1 MFTFTVTHPV
11 RRRLLPALLLALAPT
26 VFAAAAS
33 APARRDGAPKPLF
46 ADAAP
51 VIPWEDL
58 RKVSLPNTT
67 IDSVALDAT
76 DHSVR
81 VTATVSHPPATDR
94 VKVFIAL
101 PTKGWNGRFRGHG
114 GGGFVGGNAGSLRG
128 AVSQGYVAGAT
139 DTGHEGGSGSFA
151 LGDKGRLN
159 WQDIRDNA
167 YLGIHEMTVTGKA
180 LARAFYGKDPKYS
193 YFYGSST
200 GGRQGLSE
208 AQRFPED
215 YNGIYSGCPAVNWT
229 HFVPGLLWPQVV
241 MAEAKHLVPKA
252 KLDAVT
258 AAAIAACDAADGI
271 SDGVIDDPSRC
282 TWDPQ
287 AFVGTKVGEEVFT
300 GDDARV
306 VREMWAG
313 PRGVGGRMIWH
324 GLTRGTDLNALG
336 GSGGAP
342 LAGKPFSV
350 GLDWFRY
357 FLVQDP
363 QWPGT
368 ALGKAEFELLQ
379 RQSVEQYGAVFG
391 TDNPD
396 LTRFRDHGGK
406 VIIVHG
412 MADQLIPH
420 EGSVDYYRR
429 VQAAMG
435 GPERTAEF
443 ARLFLV
449 PGVDHGMRGAGAT
462 PVGQMD
468 ALLRWVEDGQAPDLI
483 DAEKRDAGG
492 KIIRTRPV
500 YPYPQYAKYRG
511 TGSTDDAANF
521 APATR

>member
-1 MFTFTVTHPV
+1 MNPFA
-11 RRRLLPALLLALAPT
+11 RLRPLARNFPPALLLA
-26 VFAAAAS
+26 AAS
-33 APARRDGAPKPLF
+33 ALAAAPAPVRRDGPPPPLF
-46 ADAAP
+46 VDATP

-58 RKVSLPNTT
+58 RKVALPDTT
-67 IDSVALDAT
+67 IDSVALDPT

-81 VTATVSHPPATDR
+81 ITATVSHPPARDR

-114 GGGFVGGNAGSLRG
+114 GGGFVGGNPSSLRG
-128 AVSQGYVAGAT
+128 AVVQGYAAGAT

-151 LGDKGRLN
+151 LAEQGRLN
-159 WQDIRDNA
+159 WPDIRNNA
-167 YLGIHEMTVTGKA
+167 YLGIHAMTVTGKA
-180 LARAFYGKDPKYS
+180 LALAFYGRAPKYA

-208 AQRFPED
+208 AQRFPDD
-215 YNGIYSGCPAVNWT
+215 YDGIYAGCPAVNWS
-229 HFVPGLLWPQVV
+229 HFVPALLWPQVV
-241 MAEAKHLVPKA
+241 MAEAKHLVSEA
-252 KLDAVT
+252 KLRAVT
-258 AAAIAACDAADGI
+258 AAVIAACDAADGI
-271 SDGVIDDPSRC
+271 ADGVIDEPSRC

-287 AFVGTKVGEEVFT
+287 SFVGTKVGEDVFT
-300 GDDARV
+300 ADDARV
-306 VREMWAG
+306 VREMWEG
-313 PRGVGGRMIWH
+313 PRGVGGRVIWH
-324 GLTRGTDLNALG
+324 GLTRGTDLVALG
-336 GSGGAP
+336 GTAGTP
-342 LAGKPFSV
+342 LVGKPFSV

-363 QWPGT
+363 QWSGT
-368 ALGKAEFELLQ
+368 NTGKAEFELLQ
-379 RQSVEQYGAVFG
+379 SQSVEQYGAVFG

-396 LTRFRDHGGK
+396 LTRFRERGGK

-412 MADQLIPH
+412 LADQLIPH

-435 GPERTAEF
+435 GASRTAEF

-449 PGVDHGMRGAGAT
+449 PGVDHGLRGAGAT

-468 ALLRWVEDGQAPDLI
+468 ALLRWVEAGQAPDHL
-483 DAEKRDAGG
+483 DAEKREAGG
-492 KIIRTRPV
+492 KVIRTRPV
-500 YPYPQYAKYRG
+500 YPFPQYAKYKG